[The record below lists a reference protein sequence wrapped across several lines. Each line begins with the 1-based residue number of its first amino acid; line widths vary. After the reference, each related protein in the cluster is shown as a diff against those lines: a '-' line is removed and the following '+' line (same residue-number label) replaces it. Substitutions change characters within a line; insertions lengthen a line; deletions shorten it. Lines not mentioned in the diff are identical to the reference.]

1 MMRSIKALFLPI
13 LLSGLF
19 GCTTTPREPE
29 AVSVEEYIAR
39 TYAAVDHLLAQVDRR
54 QGSLVASDP
63 IIVATVV
70 NIDELTESSRLG
82 RSISEQVA
90 ARLTQRGHKV
100 IELKL
105 RGNLFVQRSQ
115 GELLLSREL
124 KDISLSHRAQ
134 AVVVGTYSSAKQF
147 IHVNLKLVSGDTQ
160 HALAAT
166 DYGLPLDANTRAMLP
181 RS

>member
-1 MMRSIKALFLPI
+1 MMRAINAVS
-13 LLSGLF
+13 LLVLLLGLW
-19 GCTTTPREPE
+19 GCTTTPREPD
-29 AVSVEEYIAR
+29 AVSAEDYIAK
-39 TYAAVDHLLAQVDRR
+39 TYSAVDQLLTQVERR
-54 QGSLVASDP
+54 QSKEVASDP
-63 IIVATVV
+63 IIVATLV

-82 RSISEQVA
+82 RSLSEQVA
-90 ARLTQRGHKV
+90 ARLTQRGYKV

-105 RGNLFVQRSQ
+105 RGNLFVQRGQ

-134 AVVVGTYSSAKQF
+134 AVLVGTYSTAKQF